1 MEIEIP
7 QLAIEFESIHTIE
20 NELDYLLKKNNLVL
34 PSGTNSIQ
42 LARRLVKIHF
52 ISAWDEL
59 GPLTQ
64 SFNKTIK
71 LVIHYEAKDS
81 AKGVLAY
88 FNTGKSHKQNASVMY
103 FGVYLNTVHS
113 YIASFIENDMV
124 IPINDGVW
132 QHEIIHML
140 DFTMLDFRNEMFK
153 YDLDEYKRMDA
164 FTYSKLDYA
173 ISDSTPPHWLFLNS
187 LADFRDEGIPRLYE
201 YMRGYSK
208 PEIEQ
213 LEKAI
218 EYFKLYY
225 GRLKYYLLKN
235 NLTAFELTEF
245 NQFLEEFQRIS
256 YAIGP
261 WFVVNA
267 LYHMPQGVSKS
278 EAQDLLNTIQT
289 KETIS
294 QKQSLDILQKALSL
308 DLGAYLL
315 LNANELFEPT
325 DNFFFDADDLLT
337 VAGLLSKEYKDNEPH
352 EHFVRSINAAI
363 ESKDEPKFI
372 ALLSD
377 VMGFAMSVQEIV
389 VAYKEFKTGLDTSFY
404 ITSKLL
410 VKVDS
415 LMQEWQENQTELLA
429 LVLTYVF
436 DSCDILD
443 DSINLIGYID
453 DFYVIHA
460 YELLRERKINEI

>member
-1 MEIEIP
+1 METLSQEI
-7 QLAIEFESIHTIE
+7 AIEFESIHTIE
-20 NELDYLLKKNNLVL
+20 YELDYMLKKNNLVL

-52 ISAWDEL
+52 LAAWDEL
-59 GPLTQ
+59 SPLTQ

-88 FNTGKSHKQNASVMY
+88 FNTGKSHEQNASVMY
-103 FGVYLNTVHS
+103 FGIYLNTVYS
-113 YIASFIENDMV
+113 YIASFLQNNPL

-140 DFTMLDFRNEMFK
+140 DFAKLDSRNEMFK

-164 FTYSKLDYA
+164 FVYSKLDYA

-235 NLTAFELTEF
+235 SLTAFELTEF

-261 WFVVNA
+261 WFVLNA
-267 LYHMPQGVSKS
+267 LCHMPQGFSKS
-278 EAQDLLNTIQT
+278 EAKELTQAIQA
-289 KETIS
+289 KEIIN
-294 QKQSLDILQKALSL
+294 QEQSLAILQKALSL
-308 DLGAYLL
+308 DLGAYLI
-315 LNANELFEPT
+315 LNADELFEPT

-352 EHFVRSINAAI
+352 EHFVRSINAAL

-372 ALLSD
+372 TLLSD
-377 VMGFAMSVQEIV
+377 VMGFAMSSEEILA
-389 VAYKEFKTGLDTSFY
+389 AYEEFKTGLDTSFY
-404 ITSKLL
+404 ITSKIL
-410 VKVDS
+410 VKVNG
-415 LMQEWQENQTELLA
+415 LMQEWKEDQNELLA

-436 DSCDILD
+436 DPSDILD

-460 YELLRERKINEI
+460 YELLSDKRIIDI